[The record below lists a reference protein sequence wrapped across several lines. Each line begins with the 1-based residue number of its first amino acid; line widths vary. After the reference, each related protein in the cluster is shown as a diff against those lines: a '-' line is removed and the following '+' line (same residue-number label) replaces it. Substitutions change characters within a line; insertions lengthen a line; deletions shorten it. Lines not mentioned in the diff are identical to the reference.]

1 LAVGTADGYI
11 NILKYPFTELNSYT
25 NDSIIPSDYIYDKIK
40 SHRSEITHLFF
51 SKETNLLF
59 SCGKDGNLFVYCI
72 HETNENNDMIKENVN
87 NIISVL
93 DEGLGENVLYSLEKL
108 FKTQENLDI
117 MKKKIAE
124 NYHSEQ
130 SLVKD
135 YERQIR
141 EKEKDYLKKK
151 ENEMKMLNDIIK
163 EIKINNENT
172 IEYYENQIKQLIH
185 ENNKIIIDKE
195 NTYSESLTKLSE
207 DIRELNKKISIIKT
221 DHEIAMRFKD
231 DEYDRKFKEL
241 ERELKKK
248 FEELRNKNEK
258 LSEEL
263 INNKKLEDIKFAHID
278 NEHEEEI
285 NQKIE
290 KYENLLFDLRE
301 EKLKLTN
308 ENIQLKEALKAKEYL
323 IQDKDSKIKKMSEN
337 IENISLSLQNYKKLN
352 DIKDRDFKDL
362 KDKLIESERALQEK
376 SKLASFSMKLKNEL
390 YKKNTE
396 ISATLNIQHENMG
409 DLKANSK
416 NIEKEL
422 EDAMRMLENNE
433 KEIKK
438 YRLLISELKK
448 KLEEEHLYAKSKATE
463 YDDLLQRFYE
473 VFQSNDKNTILKGLR
488 QIYSIYLTPEVLNKI
503 EAGKLNI
510 NIRDELEKQIE
521 FLQKSLLNIN
531 DLKNKK
537 ENIQKNEIFKRTT
550 ENSVLISELNE
561 KIRSY
566 TLLERDFN
574 KMKSDYSAMI
584 KTVDNYKRQEYE
596 RKIGVGIN
604 NGTKNLVTFNSVF
617 INIFLG
623 FSRNQ

>member
-1 LAVGTADGYI
+1 MAVGTADGYI